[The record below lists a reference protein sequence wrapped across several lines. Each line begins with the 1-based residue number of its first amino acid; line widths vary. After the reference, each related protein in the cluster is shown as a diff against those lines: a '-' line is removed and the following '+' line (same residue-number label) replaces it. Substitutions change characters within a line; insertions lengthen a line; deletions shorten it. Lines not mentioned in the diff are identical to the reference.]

1 MRIGR
6 SFRPARLGC
15 ALVALCAVAALA
27 PASTVEPMNLDTLAD
42 LAGQAIV
49 GRVSAVES
57 YWTTDTPRRI
67 ESRVTLEQVE
77 YLKGAPADAA
87 TTFTLIVPGG
97 RIGDTRMQVCCTPT
111 FAVGDKW
118 VLFLLPQYRTF
129 PVVGLFQG
137 SFVARPDENGVER
150 IHHMRHDRLEPVT
163 GFDDEGF
170 ARVAGTSD
178 VHAEQ
183 RLVGANGVR
192 LKPTETTT
200 AAPAMALDDFL
211 KQVRPILN
219 RSRAHDLKAPAGRPI
234 REPLQAGPLVP
245 AAGAARASESGTVRG
260 SAAPAQDAPAREPQA
275 AAKGGEAS

>member
-15 ALVALCAVAALA
+15 ALVAVCALTGLA

-49 GRVSAVES
+49 GRISAVES
-57 YWTTDTPRRI
+57 YWTADTPRRI

-77 YLKGAPADAA
+77 YLKGAPADAS

-111 FAVGDKW
+111 FTVGDKW
-118 VLFLLPQYRTF
+118 VLFLLPQYRAF

-137 SFVARPDENGVER
+137 SFLARPDENGIER
-150 IHHMRHDRLEPVT
+150 IHHMRHDRLEPIT

-183 RLVGANGVR
+183 RLVGANGAR
-192 LKPTETTT
+192 LKPTATTT

-219 RSRAHDLKAPAGRPI
+219 RSRAHDLKAPAGQPV
-234 REPLQAGPLVP
+234 REPLQARPLVP
-245 AAGAARASESGTVRG
+245 AAGAARGSEPGTLRG
-260 SAAPAQDAPAREPQA
+260 SAAPTQDAPAREPQA

>member
-6 SFRPARLGC
+6 SFRPACLGC
-15 ALVALCAVAALA
+15 ALVAVCAVAALS

-49 GRVSAVES
+49 GRISAVES
-57 YWTTDTPRRI
+57 YWTADTPRRI

-77 YLKGAPADAA
+77 YLKGAPADAS

-111 FAVGDKW
+111 FTVGDKW

-129 PVVGLFQG
+129 PVAGLFQG
-137 SFVARPDENGVER
+137 SFLARPDEHGVER

-163 GFDDEGF
+163 GFDEEGF
-170 ARVAGTSD
+170 ARVARTSD

-183 RLVGANGVR
+183 RLVGANAAR
-192 LKPTETTT
+192 LKPAATTT

-211 KQVRPILN
+211 MQVRPILN

-234 REPLQAGPLVP
+234 REPLQARPLVP
-245 AAGAARASESGTVRG
+245 AAGAARGSEPGTVRG
-260 SAAPAQDAPAREPQA
+260 AAAPAPDAPAREPKA

>member
-1 MRIGR
+1 MRFGR
-6 SFRPARLGC
+6 SFRPAHLGY
-15 ALVALCAVAALA
+15 ALVAVCAVAALS

-67 ESRVTLEQVE
+67 ESWVTLEQVE

-97 RIGDTRMQVCCTPT
+97 QVGDTRMQVCCTPT
-111 FAVGDKW
+111 FTVGDKW

-137 SFVARPDENGVER
+137 SFLARRDENGVER

-170 ARVAGTSD
+170 ARVESTSD

-183 RLVGANGVR
+183 RLVGSNGAR

-211 KQVRPILN
+211 QQVRPILQQ
-219 RSRAHDLKAPAGRPI
+219 SRAHDLKASAGRPI
-234 REPLQAGPLVP
+234 REPLQARPLVP
-245 AAGAARASESGTVRG
+245 AAGTARTSEPGTVRG
-260 SAAPAQDAPAREPQA
+260 AATAAPDAPAREPQA
-275 AAKGGEAS
+275 ATKGGEAS